1 MTAFF
6 LALLGAALVNNLLVL
21 LPAGADAVQARPT
34 QVAVWGPASALL
46 IALATPLGW
55 GLFHGVLVPLQLDYL
70 RLFGYVPLLAAVVW
84 LTRLALGRSELARE
98 PGDALTRETAS
109 NPSRARPFAARSLLR
124 PWLVGSGAA
133 LGSILLAEQQSFV
146 HALAQGIGGGLGFWL
161 ALKVFADLLE
171 RIDHTAVPAAFRGA
185 PLLLICAGL
194 LGLALLGL
202 QGLAPQ

>member
-21 LPAGADAVQARPT
+21 LPAGADAVHARPA
-34 QVAVWGPASALL
+34 QMAVLGPASALL
-46 IALATPLGW
+46 IGVATPLGW

-70 RLFGYVPLLAAVVW
+70 RLFGYVPLLATLAW
-84 LTRLALGRSELARE
+84 LCLRLPALQG
-98 PGDALTRETAS
+98 LTLPLLVS
-109 NPSRARPFAARSLLR
+109 N
-124 PWLVGSGAA
+124 GAA
-133 LGSILLAEQQSFV
+133 LGSLLLAEQQSFF
-146 HALAQGIGGGLGFWL
+146 HALTQGIGGGLGFWL

-194 LGLALLGL
+194 LGLVVLGL